1 MKNMCFT
8 GRRIEAVH
16 LFTKDILSALGLKSL
31 YIKDWFK
38 NIVPILL
45 TELLRKLS
53 SSYPWSTLPPEC
65 Y

>member
-1 MKNMCFT
+1 MKNLRFT

-16 LFTKDILSALGLKSL
+16 LFTKDIPSALGLKSL
-31 YIKDWFK
+31 HIKDWFK

-45 TELLRKLS
+45 TGLLRKLS
-53 SSYPWSTLPPEC
+53 STYPWSTLPPQC